1 MTEGTTSSTGTG
13 ASTATSTQWQL
24 VARPHGEPTTDDVR
38 EVEVELPAL
47 AAGEVR
53 VANEFLS
60 VDPYMRGRMNDVKSY
75 VPPFA
80 LGETM
85 TGGAIGRVVESA
97 SDDLPVGTVVQ
108 HDLGWRDVAQ
118 GASSSFRAVEPAPG
132 VELSAYLG
140 VLGLTGL
147 TAYVGL
153 TEIAG
158 IREGDVVFV
167 SGAAGAVGTMVG
179 QIARLKGASRVVGS
193 AGSAEKVELLTSK
206 YGFDAAF
213 NYKDGDVAELLAE
226 AAPDGIDL
234 YFDNVGG
241 DHLSAALA
249 SFKDGGRAALCG
261 SIAGY
266 NATGAPVGITGT
278 TNIVTRG
285 LMLKGFT
292 LGNYRHV
299 APAFQAEMGPWLAAG
314 EVVHDE
320 TVVEGIHSAFDA
332 FTGLMRGEN
341 VGKMVVAV

>member
-1 MTEGTTSSTGTG
+1 MTTT
-13 ASTATSTQWQL
+13 TSTQWQL
-24 VARPHGEPTTDDVR
+24 AARPVGEPTADDVR
-38 EVEVELPAL
+38 RVEVELPEL
-47 AAGEVR
+47 ADGEVR
-53 VANEFLS
+53 VQNAFLS

-75 VPPFA
+75 VPPFR
-80 LGETM
+80 LDETM
-85 TGGAIGRVVESA
+85 TGGAVGEVVESR
-97 SDDLPVGTVVQ
+97 SDDLPVGTVVL

-118 GASSSFRAVEPAPG
+118 GAASGFRAVQPTEG
-132 VELSAYLG
+132 VSLSAYLG

-193 AGSAEKVELLTSK
+193 AGSDEKVALLTSK

-213 NYKDGDVAELLAE
+213 NYKTGDVAELLAE
-226 AAPDGIDL
+226 AAPDGIDV

-241 DHLSAALA
+241 DHLSAALGA
-249 SFKDGGRAALCG
+249 FKDGGRAALCG
-261 SIAGY
+261 SIANY
-266 NATGAPVGITGT
+266 NSTGAPVGITNM
-278 TNIVTRG
+278 TNMVTRG
-285 LMLKGFT
+285 LTMQGFT

-299 APAFQAEMGPWLAAG
+299 APAFQAEMGPWLASG
-314 EVVHDE
+314 QVVHDE
-320 TVVEGIHSAFDA
+320 TVVEGIDSAFEA

-341 VGKMVVAV
+341 VGKMVVRVS